1 MFRTVIV
8 LLIAVILVLLMLP
21 VLLVLWIINLVRPE
35 LPLNGAF
42 GWIARI
48 CLTPLLAI
56 AGVRF
61 EVTGEENLPETVK
74 SQTDSNSGTRIASD
88 AVADTVR
95 KQADSNSGT
104 RIASDAVAAPEDRA
118 AIFVGNHQGGFDAIV
133 PILFLGKPKSTVMKK
148 EIEKV
153 PLAGWALRMFG
164 CIFLDRTDLK
174 AQVNCLREMETM
186 LREGKDI
193 AIFPEGTRS
202 KGPDMGDFK
211 AGAFRSAIA
220 AQVPIVPFVIDG
232 SWHCYEENHRLTP
245 HTVKISILPPFST
258 EGLTTADAKETAARI
273 RETMQKEQSRLRA
286 EKGKN
291 NA

>member
-8 LLIAVILVLLMLP
+8 LLIAVILALLMLP
-21 VLLVLWIINLVRPE
+21 VLLVLWIINLVKPE

-42 GWIARI
+42 GCIARI
-48 CLTPLLAI
+48 FVPPLLKL

-61 EVTGEENLPETVK
+61 EVTGQENLPENAA
-74 SQTDSNSGTRIASD
+74 DGGADPSGSPRS
-88 AVADTVR
+88 AVYA
-95 KQADSNSGT
+95 
-104 RIASDAVAAPEDRA
+104 
-118 AIFVGNHQGGFDAIV
+118 GNHQGGFDAVV
-133 PILFLGKPKSTVMKK
+133 PILFLGKPKSIVMKK

-174 AQVNCLREMETM
+174 AQVACLRQMETM
-186 LREGKDI
+186 LKEGKDI

-211 AGAFRSAIA
+211 AGAFRTAIA
-220 AQVPIVPFVIDG
+220 AQVPVVPFVIDG
-232 SWHCYEENHRLTP
+232 SWHCYEEHHRLAP
-245 HTVKISILPPFST
+245 HTVKISILPPFPT

-273 RETMQKEQSRLRA
+273 RELMQKEQSRLRA
-286 EKGKN
+286 EKGN
-291 NA
+291 PNA

>member
-74 SQTDSNSGTRIASD
+74 SQ
-88 AVADTVR
+88 
-95 KQADSNSGT
+95 ADSNSGT

-133 PILFLGKPKSTVMKK
+133 PILFLGKPKSIVMKK